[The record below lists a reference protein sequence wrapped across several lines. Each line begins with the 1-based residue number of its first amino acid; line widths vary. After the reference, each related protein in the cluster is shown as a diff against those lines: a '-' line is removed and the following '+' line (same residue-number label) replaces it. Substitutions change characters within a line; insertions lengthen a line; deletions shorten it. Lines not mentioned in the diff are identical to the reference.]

1 MEENKIEKLKKI
13 IVWIVQML
21 LFAIFAW
28 AGFMKIFKPNDLPF
42 PWIKD
47 NVILVLITGI
57 IDLLAATGILFPS
70 LFNNKSRLT
79 VYSAYGIIA
88 LMFSAIVF
96 HICRGEAKD
105 IGFNIFIIIAA
116 IFIAWSKK
124 TTLIKS
130 L

>member
-1 MEENKIEKLKKI
+1 MEENKIKKLKKI

-21 LFAIFAW
+21 LFAIFVW
-28 AGFMKIFKPNDLPF
+28 AGFMKLFKPNDLPF

-47 NVILVLITGI
+47 NVILVAITGI

-70 LFNNKSRLT
+70 LFNSKSKLT
-79 VYSAYGIIA
+79 IYSAYGIIA

-105 IGFNIFIIIAA
+105 VGFNIFIIIAA
-116 IFIAWSKK
+116 LFIVWSKK
-124 TTLIKS
+124 QL
-130 L
+130 

>member
-1 MEENKIEKLKKI
+1 MEENKIKKLKKI

-21 LFAIFAW
+21 LFTIFAW
-28 AGFMKIFKPNDLPF
+28 AGFMKIFKPHDLPF

-47 NVILVLITGI
+47 NAILVPITGI
-57 IDLLAATGILFPS
+57 IDLLAAIGILFPS
-70 LFNNKSRLT
+70 LFNNKSKLT

-96 HICRGEAKD
+96 HIFRGEAKD

-116 IFIAWSKK
+116 LFIAWIKK
-124 TTLIKS
+124 NNFK
-130 L
+130 